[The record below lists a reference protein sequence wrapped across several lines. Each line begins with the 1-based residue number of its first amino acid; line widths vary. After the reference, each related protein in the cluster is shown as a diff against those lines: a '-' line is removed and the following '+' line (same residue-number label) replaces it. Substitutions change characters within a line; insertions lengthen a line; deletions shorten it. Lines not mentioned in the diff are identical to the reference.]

1 MDSILPE
8 HERLLRL
15 LALKRHEVPPPGY
28 FDRFADRVVLHIK
41 AGQVPAPE
49 PWWARL
55 REWLVTEPALAG
67 SYAMLVTGGLF
78 FALSVYHL
86 SDRGASPG
94 LISPHH
100 FGAVAAMPGPAT
112 DAAAKRDLEKIQFRL
127 QPEVVT
133 NRTNP
138 RTGR

>member
-1 MDSILPE
+1 MDSLPPE

-41 AGQVPAPE
+41 AGHTPAPE
-49 PWWARL
+49 PWWTRL
-55 REWLVTEPALAG
+55 RGWLVTEPALAG

-86 SDRGASPG
+86 SDRGASPA
-94 LISPHH
+94 LLSPHH

-112 DAAAKRDLEKIQFRL
+112 ISVAERDAENVQFRL
-127 QPEVVT
+127 QPVLVT
-133 NRTNP
+133 NP
-138 RTGR
+138 PPLQPAW